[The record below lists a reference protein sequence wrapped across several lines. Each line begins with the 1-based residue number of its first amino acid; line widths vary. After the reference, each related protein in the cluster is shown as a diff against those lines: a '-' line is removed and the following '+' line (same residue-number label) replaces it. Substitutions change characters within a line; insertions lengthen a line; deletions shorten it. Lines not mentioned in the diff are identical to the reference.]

1 MKAIDRYVVGLIM
14 PTLAVTLFIAA
25 IILAMDRLM
34 RLLDVAVGNGV
45 STLVVFQMVF
55 NLLPHYLSLALPVG
69 LFLGVLLAFRRMS
82 MQSEL
87 DAIHSCGIGIGHLI
101 RPALV
106 LAGICMAL
114 NFILSGYIQP
124 YTRYIYNRI
133 YFNITSGL
141 IEQGIGEGVFRTL
154 PNGYTLRVEESRSG
168 GRELSGVFA
177 HKQEDN
183 GHITTMT
190 AKRGELMTGGL
201 AGSISLRLYDGNWS
215 QWDPSTKATSTVHF
229 DQNVWGLNLDELLR
243 FRGRGEDSRELT
255 TFELLRGYFANV
267 AAGRTGVKV
276 EEASAQG
283 PIENTVAPASVSSEL
298 HGRLVFSLSIL
309 LLPLMAAPFGIMT
322 QRSSKS
328 FGMVAGLSLLISYHK
343 ILEFTQAYASHTGAP
358 AGIMLW
364 TIFVLF
370 TAAVIW
376 LFTQTQ
382 KLAGAPPV
390 QRFEARWA
398 SFWSAVSSVFRPK
411 RVVTPARA

>member
-25 IILAMDRLM
+25 VILTMDRLM
-34 RLLDVAVGNGV
+34 RLLDLAVGNGV

-55 NLLPHYLSLALPVG
+55 NMLPNYLSLALPVG

-87 DAIHSCGIGIGHLI
+87 DAIHSCGIGIGRLI
-101 RPALV
+101 RPALA
-106 LAGICMAL
+106 LAAICMAL

-124 YTRYIYNRI
+124 YTRYIYNKI

-154 PNGYTLRVEESRSG
+154 PNGYTLRVEESSNG
-168 GRELSGVFA
+168 GRELTGVFA

-190 AKRGELMTGGL
+190 AKRGELITGAL
-201 AGSISLRLYDGNWS
+201 NGSISLRLFDGNWS

-229 DQNVWGLNLDELLR
+229 DQNIWGLNLDELLR
-243 FRGRGEDSRELT
+243 FRGRGGETSELT
-255 TFELLRGYFANV
+255 TFELVRGYLSNF
-267 AAGRTGVKV
+267 AAGRQGVTV
-276 EEASAQG
+276 DEPAPQDPPERS
-283 PIENTVAPASVSSEL
+283 VAPAAISSEL
-298 HGRLVFSLSIL
+298 HFRLVFALSIF
-309 LLPLMAAPFGIMT
+309 LLPLLAAPFGIMT

-328 FGMVAGLSLLISYHK
+328 FGMVAGLSLLVSYHK
-343 ILEFTQAYASHTGAP
+343 VLEFTEKYASHTGAP
-358 AGIMLW
+358 AGIILW

-370 TAAVIW
+370 AASVTW
-376 LFTQTQ
+376 LFFQTQ
-382 KLAGAPPV
+382 KLAGTPPV
-390 QRFEARWA
+390 QRFEAHWTA
-398 SFWSAVSSVFRPK
+398 FWSAVSSIFRPK
-411 RVVTPARA
+411 RAATARA